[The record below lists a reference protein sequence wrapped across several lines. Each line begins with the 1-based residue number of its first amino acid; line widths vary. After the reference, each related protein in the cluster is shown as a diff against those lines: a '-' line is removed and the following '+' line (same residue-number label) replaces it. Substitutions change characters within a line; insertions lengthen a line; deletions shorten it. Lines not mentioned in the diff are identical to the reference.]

1 MRGEA
6 ILTVGKTLHSIKRG
20 RDGVVNVMPFTCMPG
35 NITWAL
41 STQIEKDYA
50 NFPILNLSYDGSHQ
64 ANYLNKIRTFVSQVE
79 AHHKFKKPGNYL
91 ARIGR

>member
-1 MRGEA
+1 
-6 ILTVGKTLHSIKRG
+6 

-79 AHHKFKKPGNYL
+79 AHHKFKKSGNYL
-91 ARIGR
+91 ARIRR